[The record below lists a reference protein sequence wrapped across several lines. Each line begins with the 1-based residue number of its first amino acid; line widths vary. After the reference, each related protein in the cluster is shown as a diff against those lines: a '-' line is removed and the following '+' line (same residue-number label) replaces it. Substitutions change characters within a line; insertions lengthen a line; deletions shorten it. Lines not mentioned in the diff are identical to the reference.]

1 MVGFLLVG
9 FASCGIGIFIFVFR
23 NWSARMQREWSE
35 RHLPPALRGPVW
47 LEPVTAIYGAALGI
61 GFGLLMIVIALF
73 RS

>member
-1 MVGFLLVG
+1 
-9 FASCGIGIFIFVFR
+9 
-23 NWSARMQREWSE
+23 MQREWSE